1 MRAFAT
7 VTAESDYR
15 CAGAGCENSDN
26 ALSAAGNFEM
36 GAMQHDCPIDQGHAA
51 GAKSA

>member
-1 MRAFAT
+1 MRAFAA

-36 GAMQHDCPIDQGHAA
+36 GALQNDCPIDQGHAA